1 MIVNIALFPLVGI
14 GQEIPTGLRQG
25 MPYRE
30 ARELIF
36 NSGWQIDYERPRV
49 RELFGLTSRMVNEL
63 GYDEFGDCSGTGRG
77 FCGASFIGLDGRRL
91 GIATDNNQGDPRL
104 YHWTL
109 SSQESCL
116 LGQLEQELPSGLY
129 QGMPYSEAREF
140 ILNSGWQFDYKH
152 PTRIRELGGLIGRMV
167 SELNY
172 HEFGDCSGTGR
183 GFCGA
188 SFFNVYSGRLN
199 ITTVNNQQNPL
210 LYDWSLSPNEKC
222 R

>member
-109 SSQESCL
+109 
-116 LGQLEQELPSGLY
+116 
-129 QGMPYSEAREF
+129 
-140 ILNSGWQFDYKH
+140 
-152 PTRIRELGGLIGRMV
+152 
-167 SELNY
+167 
-172 HEFGDCSGTGR
+172 
-183 GFCGA
+183 
-188 SFFNVYSGRLN
+188 
-199 ITTVNNQQNPL
+199 
-210 LYDWSLSPNEKC
+210 
-222 R
+222 